1 MRGAAGILLAL
12 LSATATAQDV
22 TTLARTAVPD
32 EKEDIWSG
40 AVSLGYADASGN
52 SESSALNARAEARYD
67 KERWHHIFGGTVV
80 SAKQKPIGEEKRTT
94 TEAYWL
100 GLKTQYDLTARYY
113 VFGALDWYKDRFS
126 AYDHQAYETAGL
138 GVRLLTGPVH
148 TLDLEAGAGF
158 RQAELQNGEDQ
169 DEGVGV
175 LRGIYLWQISENA
188 SFAQSAGVLYG
199 SDNTYFESLSEVK
212 AGIVGNLNMV
222 LGYTIKR
229 NSDVEPD
236 TTVTP
241 PRVPDKTDRYLTVSL
256 EYRF

>member
-12 LSATATAQDV
+12 MMGPAMAQNA

-32 EKEDIWSG
+32 DKESVWSG
-40 AVSLGYADASGN
+40 AVSLGYADTSGN

-67 KERWHHIFGGTVV
+67 KDRWHHIFGGTVV
-80 SAKQKPIGEEKRTT
+80 SAKQKPIGEEKQTT

-100 GLKTQYDLTARYY
+100 GFKSQYDLSARYY

-148 TLDLEAGAGF
+148 TLDLELGAGF

-169 DEGVGV
+169 DEAVGV
-175 LRGIYLWQISENA
+175 LRGIYLWQISDNA
-188 SFAQSAGVLYG
+188 SFSQSAGVLYG
-199 SDNTYFESLSEVK
+199 SDNTYLETVSEVR
-212 AGIVGNLNMV
+212 AGIIGNLAMV

-229 NSDVEPD
+229 NSDVELD

-241 PRVPDKTDRYLTVSL
+241 ARLPDKTDRYLTVSL